1 MPTMSTGLKAKLTI
15 SPCAVNNGLI
25 RVTSSPAPFEAM
37 INPTGYTQK
46 STVEYTKVRALGA
59 PGSEPK
65 YSATPAE
72 KYTLESFILDGT
84 GVVSVT
90 GLVAVKDQVAS
101 LREVVYSYVGTEHE
115 TPIVQV
121 SWGPLLFYARV
132 SSMDVQYTL
141 FKPSGEPL
149 RAKVTMS
156 FVEYQSVEEISK
168 EANQSSPD
176 LTHLIQ
182 VKAGDTLPLLC
193 YRIYKDCSYYL
204 EIARIN
210 KLTNFRQLQPGQVL
224 SFPPLQ

>member
-1 MPTMSTGLKAKLTI
+1 MPAISTGLKAKLTI

-25 RVTSSPAPFEAM
+25 SVTTSPAPFEAM
-37 INPTGYTQK
+37 INPTGYEQK
-46 STVEYTKVRALGA
+46 STVKYTKVRALGA

-72 KYTLESFILDGT
+72 EFTLKDFILDGT

-90 GLVAVKDQVAS
+90 GLVPVKDQIAA

-132 SSMDVQYTL
+132 ESMKVDYTL

-149 RAKVTMS
+149 RAKVSMS
-156 FVEYQSVEEISK
+156 FVEFQSTEEISK

-176 LTHLIQ
+176 LTHLIE
-182 VKAGDTLPLLC
+182 VKAGDTLPDLQRLFLL
-193 YRIYKDCSYYL
+193 
-204 EIARIN
+204 
-210 KLTNFRQLQPGQVL
+210 PGNCTHQ
-224 SFPPLQ
+224 